1 MRDPRVV
8 FIRAPRGDEYD
19 FPIAATR
26 GDSCL
31 MTSVT
36 SRLTDGLRKALG
48 DAGLPAPEDCQWEV
62 PRQSEHGDYAT
73 NVAMVL
79 ARTAKRAPRQIA
91 DAVVKH
97 FPALP
102 EVARLEV
109 AGPGFLNVF
118 LSPAWYAGVVRTVL
132 EMGPAFGRGDSL
144 HGQRVRLEFVSAN
157 PTGPLVIV
165 NARAAAVGDALA
177 RVLRAQGAAVT
188 TEYYIND
195 AGNQFEALARSFEAR
210 VRQALGEPAELPE
223 NGYPGEYLVELA
235 QEYIGEF
242 GLRSAADFPR
252 RLGDSADARV
262 HLWTLGRYAVD
273 KMVAA
278 QRRVLSEYGVD
289 FDVWTSEMHD
299 VRRAASPG
307 GGLDQQVIADL
318 RARGVTYE
326 SDGALWF
333 RSTDAGDDKDR
344 VLVRSNGE
352 VTYFAVDV
360 ANHHYVKFA
369 NADRV
374 VDLLGPDH
382 HGHVARM
389 RAAMQALGHPPEALE
404 VMIVQLVTLLREGEP
419 VRMSKRRG
427 EFVLMEE
434 LLEEVGRDAARFT
447 FLTRRHDSPLE
458 FDLAVATRQS
468 ADNPVYYVQYA
479 HARIRSIA
487 RQAAEQGIAPPAWGD
502 VDLSPLALPEEREL
516 MKRLSQYPE
525 LVSGAARALEPHRVA
540 YFLQEIAGI
549 FHPYYKAH
557 RVIQGDTALMYA
569 RLALCAAVGQVIA
582 NGLALL
588 GVSAPE
594 TM

>member
-1 MRDPRVV
+1 V
-8 FIRAPRGDEYD
+8 
-19 FPIAATR
+19 
-26 GDSCL
+26 
-31 MTSVT
+31 TSIT
-36 SRLTDGLRKALG
+36 SRLTDGVRKALG

-62 PRQSEHGDYAT
+62 PRQSEHGDYAS

-79 ARTAKRAPRQIA
+79 AKTAKRAPRQIA
-91 DAVVKH
+91 EAIVKH
-97 FPALP
+97 FPPVP
-102 EVARLEV
+102 EVARLDV

-118 LSPAWYAGVVRTVL
+118 LSPAWYASAVRTVL
-132 EMGPAFGRGDSL
+132 EMGPAFGRGDGL

-177 RVLRAQGAAVT
+177 RLLRAEGAAVT
-188 TEYYIND
+188 TEYYVND

-210 VRQALGEPAELPE
+210 VRQALGESAELPE
-223 NGYPGEYLVELA
+223 NGYPGEYLIELA
-235 QEYIGEF
+235 DEYRREF
-242 GLRSAADFPR
+242 GLETPADLER
-252 RLGDSADARV
+252 HLGDSVRNRS
-262 HLWTLGRYAVD
+262 HLPVLGRYAVR

-289 FDVWTSEMHD
+289 FDVWTSEMND
-299 VRRAASPG
+299 VRRAGSAEG
-307 GGLDQQVIADL
+307 GWDQKVIADL
-318 RARGVTYE
+318 LARGVTYPSE
-326 SDGALWF
+326 GALWF
-333 RSTDAGDDKDR
+333 RSTEFGDDKDR
-344 VLVRSNGE
+344 VLIRSNGE

-369 NADRV
+369 NAGRV
-374 VDLLGPDH
+374 IDLLGPDH
-382 HGHVARM
+382 HGHVGRM
-389 RAAMQALGHPPEALE
+389 RAAMQALGHPPEAFE
-404 VMIVQLVTLLREGEP
+404 VLIIQLVTLLRDGEP

-447 FLTRRHDSPLE
+447 FVTRRHDSPLE

-487 RQAAEQGIAPPAWGD
+487 RQAAEQGIALPAGGD
-502 VDLSPLALPEEREL
+502 VDLSRLTLPEEREL
-516 MKRLSQYPE
+516 MKRLSQYPAM
-525 LVSGAARALEPHRVA
+525 VSGSARGLEPHRIA
-540 YFLQEIAGI
+540 YFLQDIAGI

-557 RVIQGDTALMYA
+557 RVIQPDTALVHA